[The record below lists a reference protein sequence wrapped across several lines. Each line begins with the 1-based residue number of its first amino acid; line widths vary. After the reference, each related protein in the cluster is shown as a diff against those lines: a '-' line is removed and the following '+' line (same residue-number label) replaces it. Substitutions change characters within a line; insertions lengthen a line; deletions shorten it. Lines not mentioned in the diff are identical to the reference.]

1 MKIKIVISALIL
13 AFVFASFIGCTL
25 DPVEVEEIVVCKNV
39 DSSYKPVEHTD
50 TFPSGTQ
57 AFYISVKIN
66 NMTPEDKI
74 TIKWN
79 YLETGEEINTADFTI
94 ERSWFTSWLGKIFK
108 KTSNLLRESGSGYV
122 SFNLTIDQGF
132 PSGRYN
138 AMIYLNNE
146 LAETVE
152 FSVE

>member
-1 MKIKIVISALIL
+1 MKTKIVISTLIA

-25 DPVEVEEIVVCKNV
+25 GPVEIEEIVVCRNV
-39 DSSYKPVEHTD
+39 DDTYKPVEPMD

-57 AFYISVKIN
+57 VVYVSVKIN
-66 NMTPEDKI
+66 NMALEDKI
-74 TIKWN
+74 TTKWN
-79 YLETGEEINTADFTI
+79 YLETGEEISTTDFTT
-94 ERSWFTSWLGKIFK
+94 E
-108 KTSNLLRESGSGYV
+108 EAGSGYI

-138 AMIYLNNE
+138 AMVYLNNE
-146 LAETVE
+146 LIETVE

>member
-1 MKIKIVISALIL
+1 MKIKIVISTLIL

-25 DPVEVEEIVVCKNV
+25 GLIEIEEVVVCKNV
-39 DSSYKPVEHTD
+39 DSNYNPVEPMD

-57 AFYISVKIN
+57 VVYVSVKIN
-66 NMTPEDKI
+66 NITPEDKI

-79 YLETGEEINTADFTI
+79 YLETGEEINTTDFTT
-94 ERSWFTSWLGKIFK
+94 E
-108 KTSNLLRESGSGYV
+108 ESGSGYI

-132 PSGRYN
+132 PLGRYN

>member
-1 MKIKIVISALIL
+1 MKTKIVISTLIA

-25 DPVEVEEIVVCKNV
+25 GPVEIEEIVVCKNV
-39 DSSYKPVEHTD
+39 DDTYKPVEPMD

-57 AFYISVKIN
+57 VVYVSVKIN
-66 NMTPEDKI
+66 NITPEDKI
-74 TIKWN
+74 TTKWN
-79 YLETGEEINTADFTI
+79 YLETGEEISTTDFTT
-94 ERSWFTSWLGKIFK
+94 E
-108 KTSNLLRESGSGYV
+108 EAGSGYV

-138 AMIYLNNE
+138 AMVYLNNE
-146 LAETVE
+146 LIETVE

>member
-1 MKIKIVISALIL
+1 MKTKAVISTLIA

-25 DPVEVEEIVVCKNV
+25 GPVEIEEIVVCKNV
-39 DSSYKPVEHTD
+39 DDTYKPVEPMD
-50 TFPSGTQ
+50 TFPSGIQ
-57 AFYISVKIN
+57 AIYISVKIN

-74 TIKWN
+74 TTKWN
-79 YLETGEEINTADFTI
+79 YLETGEEINTTDFTT
-94 ERSWFTSWLGKIFK
+94 E
-108 KTSNLLRESGSGYV
+108 ESGSGYV

-138 AMIYLNNE
+138 AMVYLNNE
-146 LAETVE
+146 LLETAE